1 MNFFA
6 RLKVALGKSSSFLG
20 EELNN
25 IFTQRKLDQEMLD
38 QLEETLIMADI
49 GANSSAEIVKAF
61 AKKRFG
67 NEITI
72 NEAKEALAKEISEL
86 ITPYSKEFRI
96 NAIPTV
102 IMVAGVNGNGKTT
115 TIGKLAHYF
124 NSQGKRTL
132 IAACDTFRA
141 AATSQLYVWAER
153 TNTKMLVGE
162 NNSDPASV
170 AFRSFEEAKKELCDI
185 LLIDT
190 AGRLHNN
197 QALMEELTKITRVL
211 KKIDENAPHEI
222 ILVIDATTGQNAIQQ
237 VEVFSQK
244 IPLTGLIITKLDG
257 TAKGGIII
265 PIMRHFKFPVY
276 FIGIG
281 EKLEDLRPFNPK
293 DYAQALLGG

>member
-20 EELNN
+20 GELNN
-25 IFTQRKLDQEMLD
+25 IFTQRKLDQAMLD

-49 GANSSAEIVKAF
+49 GANSSVEIVDAF
-61 AKKRFG
+61 GKKRFG
-67 NEITI
+67 KEITI
-72 NEAKEALAKEISEL
+72 NEAKEALSQEISEL
-86 ITPYSKEFRI
+86 ITPYSKEFKI
-96 NAIPTV
+96 SAIPTV

-115 TIGKLAHYF
+115 TIGKLARYF

-153 TNTKMLVGE
+153 TNTKIVVGA

-170 AFRSFEEAKKELCDI
+170 AFRSFEEAKKESFDI

-197 QALMEELTKITRVL
+197 QTLMDELTKITRVL
-211 KKIDENAPHEI
+211 KKIDKNAPHEI
-222 ILVIDATTGQNAIQQ
+222 LLVIDATTGQNAIQQ
-237 VEVFSQK
+237 VEVFSQR

-265 PIMRHFKFPVY
+265 PIMRHFKLPVY
-276 FIGIG
+276 FIGTG
-281 EKLEDLRPFNPK
+281 EKLEDLRPFEPK
-293 DYAQALLGG
+293 DYALALLGN